1 MYFLFF
7 QSDQSDR
14 PSLTAVYL
22 SPSVNGEERELKVPG
37 EESGQHNISA
47 SASGNAQYQITVFG
61 ENILGNGTQSSLLVC
76 KLMNLYSIKKC
87 KV

>member
-7 QSDQSDR
+7 QPDQSDR

-22 SPSVNGEERELKVPG
+22 SHNVSGEEREAKVPG

-47 SASGNAQYQITVFG
+47 SASGNAQYQINVFG
-61 ENILGNGTQSSLLVC
+61 ENILGNGTQSNLLVC
-76 KLMNLYSIKKC
+76 KLMKLYSIKK
-87 KV
+87 